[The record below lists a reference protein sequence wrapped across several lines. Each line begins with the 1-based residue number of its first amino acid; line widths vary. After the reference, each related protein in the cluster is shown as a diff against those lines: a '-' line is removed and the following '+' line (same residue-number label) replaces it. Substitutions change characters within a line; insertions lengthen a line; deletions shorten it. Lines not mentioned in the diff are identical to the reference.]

1 MSAGAPLRVAVI
13 AGEESGDLLGAD
25 LVRAL
30 AISLGEEPELFGV
43 GGQHLAGL
51 GLRTLFDPEEIAL
64 MGFSAVVARLPQL
77 VRRIAT
83 TAHALAD
90 ARPDVLITIDSPDFS
105 LRVAKKVRALA
116 PDIPVVH
123 YVCPSVWAWR
133 PGRAAHMAAFVDH
146 VLCVLPFEVE
156 VLRRLGG
163 PPATYV
169 GHRLVHDP
177 AVVTAAER
185 QRAKVPPAAGE
196 TIRLLVLP
204 GSRRSELKRLTEP
217 FGETVAIMQQ
227 RGLTLDLTIPTLPHL
242 QQTLAEATRDWVTAP
257 TIVTGAAQKYAAFGT
272 ADAAL
277 AASGT
282 VSLELALAGVPL
294 VSCYKADPLF
304 KFAYSLLTTW
314 TGSLPNLVADYPVVP
329 EYYDSFLSPG
339 LVARQPERLVADT
352 PQRAA
357 QRAGFADIARAMA
370 TERPAGEI
378 AAEAVASLLGQRKT
392 AP

>member
-1 MSAGAPLRVAVI
+1 MNTNPPVRIAVV

-30 AISLGEEPELFGV
+30 ASSLGKEPQLVGV

-51 GLRTLFDPEEIAL
+51 GLRTLFDPDEIAL
-64 MGFSAVVARLPQL
+64 MGFTAVVARLPQL
-77 VRRIAT
+77 ARRIAT
-83 TAHALAD
+83 TARALAE

-105 LRVAKKVRALA
+105 LRVAKKFRSIA
-116 PDIPVVH
+116 PNIPIVH

-133 PGRAAHMAAFVDH
+133 PGRAERMAAFVDH

-177 AVVTAAER
+177 AVEAAADR
-185 QRAKVPPAAGE
+185 QRAKKPAAAGE
-196 TIRLLVLP
+196 AVRLLVLP
-204 GSRRSELKRLTEP
+204 GSRRSELKRLMEP
-217 FGETVAIMQQ
+217 FGETVAIMTR
-227 RGLTLDLTIPTLPHL
+227 RGLTIDLTIPTLPHL
-242 QQTLAEATRDWVTAP
+242 QETVATATRDWATAPKIVTAAE
-257 TIVTGAAQKYAAFGT
+257 GKYDAFGA

-282 VSLELALAGVPL
+282 VSLELALVGVPM
-294 VSCYKADPLF
+294 VSCYKADLLF
-304 KFAYSLLTTW
+304 KLAYSFLTTW

-329 EYYDSFLSPG
+329 EYYDAFLRPG
-339 LVARQPERLVADT
+339 LVARQLERLAADT

-357 QRAGFADIARAMA
+357 QRAGFADITKAMA
-370 TERPAGEI
+370 TDRPAGEL
-378 AAEAVASLLGQRKT
+378 AAEAVKNLLYQRKT

>member
-1 MSAGAPLRVAVI
+1 
-13 AGEESGDLLGAD
+13 
-25 LVRAL
+25 
-30 AISLGEEPELFGV
+30 
-43 GGQHLAGL
+43 
-51 GLRTLFDPEEIAL
+51 
-64 MGFSAVVARLPQL
+64 
-77 VRRIAT
+77 
-83 TAHALAD
+83 
-90 ARPDVLITIDSPDFS
+90 
-105 LRVAKKVRALA
+105 
-116 PDIPVVH
+116 
-123 YVCPSVWAWR
+123 
-133 PGRAAHMAAFVDH
+133 AAFVDH

-339 LVARQPERLVADT
+339 LVARQLERLVADT

-370 TERPAGEI
+370 TEGRAGEI